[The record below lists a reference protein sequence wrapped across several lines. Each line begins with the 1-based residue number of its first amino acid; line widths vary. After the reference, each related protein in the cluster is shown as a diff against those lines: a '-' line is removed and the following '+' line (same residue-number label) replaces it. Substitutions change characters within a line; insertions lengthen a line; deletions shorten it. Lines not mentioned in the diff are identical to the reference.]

1 MTQSHTTVYDPR
13 IKAKV
18 IADYQVGTSQ
28 LALVR
33 KYDIPRTTIRQWT
46 KGLGQ
51 PLVTAEIKR
60 QIDAEVVKLTFTA
73 IRSLRAILRHAR
85 NPDWLQE
92 QSAHDLGVF
101 FGITAD
107 KLTAVLAA
115 FERGQEIQDAID
127 AVESSSS
134 SDSNI

>member
-18 IADYQVGTSQ
+18 IADYQAGTSQ

-51 PLVTAEIKR
+51 PLVTTEIKA
-60 QIDAEVVKLTFTA
+60 QLDAEVVKLTFTA
-73 IRSLRAILRHAR
+73 IRTIRAILRHAR

-107 KLTAVLAA
+107 KLTAILAA
-115 FERGQEIQDAID
+115 FERGQEIQQANKAI
-127 AVESSSS
+127 ESGSV
-134 SDSNI
+134 SDSDQ